1 MYLDIKFVRDALG
14 WGAVLWVFGF
24 LLSIPLFIVLPE
36 WLLGWV
42 IMPFGLAL
50 TAWVLLT
57 KVEVGPL
64 SRYLLVAIAWTA
76 LAVALDYVFIV
87 GLLGAGSSYYR
98 IDVLLYY
105 ALTFGM
111 PLLIG
116 RLANPSQR

>member
-1 MYLDIKFVRDALG
+1 M
-14 WGAVLWVFGF
+14 GAAHEGR
-24 LLSIPLFIVLPE
+24 
-36 WLLGWV
+36 
-42 IMPFGLAL
+42 
-50 TAWVLLT
+50 
-57 KVEVGPL
+57 VGPL
-64 SRYLLVAIAWTA
+64 PRYLFVAIAWTA